1 VCACW
6 DAGFRPRPRHAAA
19 ASASAG
25 RATRPPA
32 HSPVTGGGSS
42 EIAKGA
48 RRCPQV
54 GNRLWAKP
62 VTLRPRACSW
72 SRSSGQGSSPVRET
86 GSRLVD
92 GRHLGCGGSRPLFA
106 EERVTQPWVGS
117 LKDQPRTGRGP
128 DRAGVSS
135 RRGSGSMTRGVRADR
150 VGEKLS
156 SGRPQGR
163 RPKRGG
169 PRREGRPWPVKTR
182 LVIVRAAGRGFGPDL
197 RRSSAGR
204 KVGEGPARRHHPS
217 LVQGL
222 SLSCEASVARAGAA
236 CELRGSGAGERSA
249 RAHARAARDGDQAV
263 VWVCSRVVVVAEVD
277 ERRLVQT
284 CQRVRGLAPW
294 LPFAGAPGA
303 KGRRKPGRGGE
314 SHEHASSDT
323 GGGLLVIPR
332 AERESGTRD
341 RGREHSAMEDVLAQR
356 RAAAFDEAA
365 AARGTAIRGDG
376 DAVLPARERPGPR
389 RIAKKDV
396 RGSVASPAHGRQH
409 RGR

>member
-1 VCACW
+1 MCACW

-42 EIAKGA
+42 EIAKGV

-62 VTLRPRACSW
+62 VPGGHELARGHGRAG
-72 SRSSGQGSSPVRET
+72 RVHPLSGRLAAGSSMEGTSGAADPGPLRGGT
-86 GSRLVD
+86 GDAALGGIAEGAAPD
-92 GRHLGCGGSRPLFA
+92 GA
-106 EERVTQPWVGS
+106 
-117 LKDQPRTGRGP
+117 GP
-128 DRAGVSS
+128 DSAGVSS

-182 LVIVRAAGRGFGPDL
+182 LVIVLAAGRGFGPDL

-222 SLSCEASVARAGAA
+222 SRSCEASVTRAGAA

-249 RAHARAARDGDQAV
+249 RAHGRAARDGDQAV

-356 RAAAFDEAA
+356 RAVAFDEAA
-365 AARGTAIRGDG
+365 AAQGTAIRGDG

-389 RIAKKDV
+389 RIANEDV